1 MPDIFGYRRNPKPR
15 GVFSTEDSLLQFGT
29 RTASQADATGMLV
42 QNWSV
47 TYAQNVQE
55 VFELGSNTLYWV
67 KGRPQGGG
75 RIARV
80 VGVKDADL
88 PGSSG
93 LFPPEAFDICLGGAL
108 FELKVRGG
116 NCDAV
121 LDQQNPNNLESTG
134 KQLNISMEG
143 CVITSIG
150 FSADVNDTRV
160 LESVEWRFTS
170 LAVDNKASQGAAAV
184 GRAAAAAALGGL
196 GGVGL

>member
-55 VFELGSNTLYWV
+55 
-67 KGRPQGGG
+67 
-75 RIARV
+75 